1 LKINLARPWTVHL
14 NGITRILLEEGYFD
28 QHSEESQEFA
38 ALVGVLDQPTHI
50 LGRQS
55 EQLHFWQ
62 KHCQNHQNG
71 IEELTALPFEL
82 LHILAA
88 PFDFLAEERLLQWTP
103 ETVDPLTRKL
113 WDASRLGGFIMVRE
127 LRRNHGLE
135 ISCESSMDAWAV
147 KQVMSLLQ
155 EIRPEMKHGVLFHWD
170 GMLYPLV
177 AVGSQYAYVG
187 SEEQAF
193 IKECVLALLNTC
205 LTRHLYYQ
213 AILTTLETFWESD
226 GVKSLEQVARDLGL
240 ELWLS

>member
-1 LKINLARPWTVHL
+1 LKINLARPFTVHL
-14 NGITRILLEEGYFD
+14 NGITRILLEQGYFN

-62 KHCQNHQNG
+62 KYCQNHQIG

-88 PFDFLAEERLLQWTP
+88 PFDSLAEERLLQWTP
-103 ETVDPLTRKL
+103 KAVDPMTQKL

-135 ISCESSMDAWAV
+135 INFESSMDACAV
-147 KQVMSLLQ
+147 KQVMSLLRD
-155 EIRPEMKHGVLFHWD
+155 IRPEMNHGVLFHWD

-177 AVGSQYAYVG
+177 AAGSQYTYLG
-187 SEEQAF
+187 FEEKAF
-193 IKECVLALLNTC
+193 IKECVVALLRTYS
-205 LTRHLYYQ
+205 TRHLYYQ
-213 AILTTLETFWESD
+213 AILTALETFWEGD
-226 GVKSLEQVARDLGL
+226 GVKSLEQVATDLGL